1 MKPNAIWL
9 MICWW
14 RKICFCQFVSLEK
27 NFAIWSKK
35 CQGVKTLS
43 RGNFQLALRSVS
55 TVLIWLKKLIENSI
69 RQLCRSIDIVYKP
82 VSVINQIINC
92 SVAVSMRNTYRVVS
106 NKTKNSLSITTTDQ
120 CYGCNK
126 FFIEKKSL
134 ERYMNVCGYFP
145 GIIYKFEN
153 QNIQTFSGNIKFIRD
168 LPFSTYFDLET
179 TTGKEV

>member
-1 MKPNAIWL
+1 MFL
-9 MICWW
+9 LVCEF
-14 RKICFCQFVSLEK
+14 RKKFRYLI
-27 NFAIWSKK
+27 KK
-35 CQGVKTLS
+35 MPRGENTVK
-43 RGNFQLALRSVS
+43 GNFQLALRSVS

-69 RQLCRSIDIVYKP
+69 RQLCRSINIVYKP

-92 SVAVSMRNTYRVVS
+92 SVAVSMRNAYRVVS

-168 LPFSTYFDLET
+168 LPFST
-179 TTGKEV
+179 

>member
-1 MKPNAIWL
+1 
-9 MICWW
+9 
-14 RKICFCQFVSLEK
+14 
-27 NFAIWSKK
+27 
-35 CQGVKTLS
+35 
-43 RGNFQLALRSVS
+43 
-55 TVLIWLKKLIENSI
+55 
-69 RQLCRSIDIVYKP
+69 
-82 VSVINQIINC
+82 
-92 SVAVSMRNTYRVVS
+92 MRNAYRVVS

-134 ERYMNVCGYFP
+134 ERYMNACGYFP